1 MPRRGD
7 TLIGP
12 DLTKTFPD
20 SSSFPSTARDLRE
33 AAHLAGLAAMA
44 RAEVEDRDGGF
55 PSRDIE
61 ALHEAGLLLAPFPT
75 NMGGHALGSTASTSE
90 TLMEVLVSIGAGSL
104 SLGRLYEGHVNAI
117 RLVSLYGDGDALDL
131 MREEAAAGFP
141 SGVWM
146 AEDGSPLRLTRKADR
161 LVLDGRKILASG
173 CGHFRRPL
181 VAALS
186 DEGSVMVI
194 PFIADLARADASA
207 WTTQGMR
214 ATATGSV
221 DFTGIEVTRAEI
233 VGKPGDYMRSPF
245 FRGGAWRVI
254 AVQLGGLEAMM
265 ALYKAQAAA
274 SRNAS
279 DPLALARF
287 GEALI
292 ATQTARLWVTEA
304 CRRAESGVD
313 EPAAIDAYVDLAR
326 NAFEHAALRA
336 VGLAQ
341 KSVGLRAY
349 LRPNPME
356 RVIRDLTTY
365 MRQPALDASL
375 TSAASFHLT
384 RTRDGI

>member
-1 MPRRGD
+1 M
-7 TLIGP
+7 
-12 DLTKTFPD
+12 
-20 SSSFPSTARDLRE
+20 RE
-33 AAHLAGLAAMA
+33 AAARVGVNAAA
-44 RAEVEDRDGGF
+44 RAEAEDRDGGF

-61 ALHEAGLLLAPFPT
+61 ALHEAGLLLAPFPAD
-75 NMGGHALGSTASTSE
+75 MGGADLGRTPSTAAS
-90 TLMEVLVSIGAGSL
+90 LMEVLVAIGHGSL

-117 RLVSLYGDGDALDL
+117 KLVALYGSRENLAL
-131 MREEAAAGFP
+131 MHREAAAGIP

-146 AEDGSPLRLTRKADR
+146 AEDGTPLRLEQEAGR
-161 LVLDGRKILASG
+161 LVLQGRKILASG

-181 VAALS
+181 VAAVS
-186 DEGSVMVI
+186 AEGSRMVI
-194 PFIADLARADASA
+194 PFLADAARADASA

-221 DFTGIEVTRAEI
+221 DFTGIAVTSAEI
-233 VGKPGDYMRSPF
+233 VGEAGDYMRSPF

-254 AVQLGGLEAMM
+254 AVQLGGLEGLM
-265 ALYKAQAAA
+265 ALYKAQVAG

-279 DPLALARF
+279 DPLQLARF

-292 ATQTARLWVTEA
+292 AAQTARLWVTEA
-304 CRRAESGVD
+304 CRRAETPSGD
-313 EPAAIDAYVDLAR
+313 LAAIDAYVDLAR
-326 NAFEHAALRA
+326 NAFERAALHA
-336 VGLAQ
+336 VALAQ

-375 TSAASFHLT
+375 TSAASFHLA
-384 RTRDGI
+384 RSQDGL